1 MKKNILGMST
11 LTLSLF
17 PVLAITSCSMQQNDI
32 TKDYKISSIF
42 EHKTIRTSMI
52 NGDQYKKL
60 DTLEALFNGINNGV
74 IKNISVKI
82 SEKDPSTNKT
92 NIILIAN
99 TGFTINGLSQL
110 ESAKFV
116 ENDITIL
123 KNDGDIRLSPDQ
135 LQGDKL
141 KSLGTLQQVFTGV
154 WPANIN
160 DYDVEYSSATKM
172 ITLSAKEG
180 LTINKEKSITS
191 NIITIFE

>member
-82 SEKDPSTNKT
+82 SEKDASTNKT

-110 ESAKFV
+110 ESVKFV

>member
-1 MKKNILGMST
+1 
-11 LTLSLF
+11 
-17 PVLAITSCSMQQNDI
+17 MQQNDI
-32 TKDYKISSIF
+32 AKDYKISSIF
-42 EHKTIRTSMI
+42 EHKTITTAMI

-60 DTLEALFNGINNGV
+60 DTLEALFNGINNDV
-74 IKNISVKI
+74 IKNINVKF
-82 SEKDPSTNKT
+82 SGNDTSTNKT

-110 ESAKFV
+110 ESVKFV

-154 WPANIN
+154 WLANIN
-160 DYDVEYSSATKM
+160 DYDVTYSSTTKM
-172 ITLSAKEG
+172 ITLNAKVG
-180 LTINKEKSITS
+180 LTINKEKFITS
-191 NIITIFE
+191 NVITIFE